1 MPASML
7 EGGFA
12 DASLESAGTFRALM
26 SAMARPGRI
35 EILSGT
41 TPPPPL
47 DAAAAALVLTLC
59 DPDTGIHL
67 AGACDTDD
75 VRGWIAF
82 HTGAPIVAPASCRFA
97 IGAWADLLPLDAY
110 SVGTAEYPDRSATL
124 VASLDR
130 LDGSGAVLTGP
141 GIAGEARLSL
151 PETAAFGANARRYPL
166 GLDFFF
172 TAGER
177 IAAVPRTTRVGGAG

>member
-1 MPASML
+1 MTATTL

-12 DASLESAGTFRALM
+12 DASRESARAFRALM

-35 EILSGT
+35 EVLSGT

-59 DPDTGIHL
+59 DTDTGIHL

-82 HTGAPIVAPASCRFA
+82 HTGAPIVGPAACRFA
-97 IGAWADLLPLDAY
+97 IGAWADLLPLDGY
-110 SVGTAEYPDRSATL
+110 PVGTAEYPDRSATL
-124 VASLDR
+124 VAALDQ
-130 LDGSGAVLTGP
+130 LDEAGAVLTGP
-141 GIAGEARLSL
+141 GIAGQSRLSL
-151 PETAAFGANARRYPL
+151 PETAAFRANARRYPL

-172 TAGER
+172 TSGKR
-177 IAAVPRTTRVGGAG
+177 VAAMPRTTHVGGGS